1 MKSSGGMPN
10 RSRKYLKEIVINHL
24 FFQSHIL
31 LMKLYKEKVQ
41 LNLFLFPGDGLPES
55 HRSIGSEGEV
65 RIGVSRGLGRNT
77 PF

>member
-1 MKSSGGMPN
+1 
-10 RSRKYLKEIVINHL
+10 
-24 FFQSHIL
+24 
-31 LMKLYKEKVQ
+31 MKLYKEKVQ

-77 PF
+77 PI